1 MLHILLTILK
11 VIGIILLIIVG
22 LIILI
27 AVCILFVPIRYRADI
42 SYDKK
47 LEVTAKATYLLRLIS
62 LRYDRDD
69 ESGLCLR
76 ICGINTH
83 FFDKDK
89 KEQKKKYDEDTEM
102 FEEMSDEIRKNN
114 EFPDKLKELAGLNK
128 KQDKEAEYS
137 DIEENNNF
145 NQDKNNESANDNTVS
160 SDNRFKEDNREERR
174 KSSLINRIIKY
185 IKGII
190 DKIKY
195 RFKKF
200 CGTIKKV
207 CKSARDFKEFI
218 TDERTKEAFCFVK
231 KEAAVLL
238 KHIRP
243 RKIKGYIHYGFE
255 DPSVT
260 GKVLGVIYMLSSGTH
275 KNFQINADFEDRALE
290 GEVHFKGYIQIY
302 VLLIIAWKL
311 YKNENLK
318 NVLERR
324 RTYGRE

>member
-22 LIILI
+22 LIVLI
-27 AVCILFVPIRYRADI
+27 ALCILFVPIRYKADI

-47 LEVTAKATYLLRLIS
+47 LSITAKATYLLHMITLTYERE
-62 LRYDRDD
+62 DD
-69 ESGLCLR
+69 SGLCLR
-76 ICGINTH
+76 IFGIKTGFLN
-83 FFDKDK
+83 KDK
-89 KEQKKKYDEDTEM
+89 KEKNKKYDEETEM
-102 FEEMSDEIRKNN
+102 FEEMSADLRENN
-114 EFPDKLKELAGLNK
+114 EFPDKLKDLAGINRKRDEEVK
-128 KQDKEAEYS
+128 K
-137 DIEENNNF
+137 
-145 NQDKNNESANDNTVS
+145 
-160 SDNRFKEDNREERR
+160 SDNDDNYSETGKKNEDGDNNTDSNSQADNDEETG
-174 KSSLINRIIKY
+174 KISFIHRIIKN

-190 DKIKY
+190 NKIKY

-207 CKSARDFKEFI
+207 CKNAKDFKDFI
-218 TDERTKEAFCFVK
+218 TDEGTKEAFHFVK
-231 KEAAVLL
+231 RELIVLL

-260 GKVLGVIYMLSSGTH
+260 GKVLGIIYMLSSGTH
-275 KNFQINADFEDRALE
+275 KNFQINADFEDKVLE
-290 GEVHFKGYIQIY
+290 GEVHFRGYIQVY
-302 VLLIIAWKL
+302 VLLIIAWRL

-318 NVLERR
+318 EVLERR

>member
-27 AVCILFVPIRYRADI
+27 ALCILFVPIRYKADI

-47 LEVTAKATYLLRLIS
+47 LSITAKATYLLHLIT
-62 LRYDRDD
+62 LTYEKEDD
-69 ESGLCLR
+69 SGLCLR
-76 ICGINTH
+76 ILGIKTGFLN
-83 FFDKDK
+83 KDK
-89 KEQKKKYDEDTEM
+89 KEKNKKYDEETEM
-102 FEEMSDEIRKNN
+102 FEEMSADLNHSDTGKKNEEGDNNTDSNSQADN
-114 EFPDKLKELAGLNK
+114 E
-128 KQDKEAEYS
+128 
-137 DIEENNNF
+137 EETEKISF
-145 NQDKNNESANDNTVS
+145 
-160 SDNRFKEDNREERR
+160 
-174 KSSLINRIIKY
+174 IHRIIKN

-190 DKIKY
+190 NKIKY

-207 CKSARDFKEFI
+207 CKNAKDFKDFI
-218 TDERTKEAFCFVK
+218 TDERTKEAFRFVK
-231 KEAAVLL
+231 KESIVLL

-243 RKIKGYIHYGFE
+243 RKIKGYVHYGFE

-275 KNFQINADFEDRALE
+275 KNFQINADFEDKVLE
-290 GEVHFKGYIQIY
+290 GEVHFKGYVQVY
-302 VLLIIAWKL
+302 VLLIIAWRL

-318 NVLERR
+318 EVLERR

>member
-27 AVCILFVPIRYRADI
+27 ALCILFVPIRYKADI

-47 LEVTAKATYLLRLIS
+47 LSITAKATYLLHLIT
-62 LRYDRDD
+62 LTYEREDD
-69 ESGLCLR
+69 SGLCLR
-76 ICGINTH
+76 ILGIKTGFLN
-83 FFDKDK
+83 KDK
-89 KEQKKKYDEDTEM
+89 KEKNKKYDEETEM
-102 FEEMSDEIRKNN
+102 FEEMSANLNHSDTGKKNEVGDNNTDSNSQADN
-114 EFPDKLKELAGLNK
+114 E
-128 KQDKEAEYS
+128 
-137 DIEENNNF
+137 EE
-145 NQDKNNESANDNTVS
+145 TVRIS
-160 SDNRFKEDNREERR
+160 F
-174 KSSLINRIIKY
+174 IHRIIKY

-190 DKIKY
+190 NKIKY

-207 CKSARDFKEFI
+207 CKNAKDFKDFI
-218 TDERTKEAFCFVK
+218 TDERTKEAFHFVK
-231 KEAAVLL
+231 KESIVLL

-243 RKIKGYIHYGFE
+243 RKIKGYVHYGFE

-275 KNFQINADFEDRALE
+275 KNFQINADFEDKVLE
-290 GEVHFKGYIQIY
+290 GEVHFKGYVQVY
-302 VLLIIAWKL
+302 VLLIIAWRL

-318 NVLERR
+318 EVLERR